1 MFPDV
6 SHKKGVLK
14 KFAEFTGKHA
24 CPCFFFKKVA
34 SLKQSSLEYS
44 PTFEWKWESSL
55 CPLLR
60 KKCPYSELFW
70 STFSRIRTEYG
81 EICISSYLVW
91 MRENADQNN
100 FKYWRFSCSVL
111 NASPN
116 LPNNMIVSVICTS
129 FFLTVLVK
137 HQINFFHQPF
147 HVRKNCIMNWP
158 CLTVWWLNWFV
169 WFLFFLTWNMYF
181 KYRFCCWP
189 VSKDL
194 TTKILNSWYFS
205 WKLIAKQSTR
215 LTVCSIFTRGIA

>member
-14 KFAEFTGKHA
+14 KFAEFTGKHV

-44 PTFEWKWESSL
+44 PTFEWNWESSL

-81 EICISSYLVW
+81 EICISSYLVR

-100 FKYWRFSCSVL
+100 FKYRRFSCSVL

-129 FFLTVLVK
+129 
-137 HQINFFHQPF
+137 I
-147 HVRKNCIMNWP
+147 
-158 CLTVWWLNWFV
+158 
-169 WFLFFLTWNMYF
+169 FLFSSASFLQFLSNIKSISSSSPFMLE
-181 KYRFCCWP
+181 KLHHE
-189 VSKDL
+189 L
-194 TTKILNSWYFS
+194 TMLDYLMT
-205 WKLIAKQSTR
+205 
-215 LTVCSIFTRGIA
+215 